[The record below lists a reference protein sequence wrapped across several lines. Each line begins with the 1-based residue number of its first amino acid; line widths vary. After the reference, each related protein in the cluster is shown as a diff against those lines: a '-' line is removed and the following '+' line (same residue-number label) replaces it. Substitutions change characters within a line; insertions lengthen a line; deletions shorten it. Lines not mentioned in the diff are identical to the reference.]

1 MSTYKDLFLLLFETM
16 SQAIEDLDGQNYGLA
31 TQRLAEAQ
39 ARAYAATCRA
49 AIAGAEGAA
58 AADSAVNV

>member
-16 SQAIEDLDGQNYGLA
+16 SQAIEDLDEQNYGLA

-39 ARAYAATCRA
+39 ARCEEK
-49 AIAGAEGAA
+49 IFELEE
-58 AADSAVNV
+58 

>member
-39 ARAYAATCRA
+39 ARCEEK
-49 AIAGAEGAA
+49 IFELEE
-58 AADSAVNV
+58 